1 VTGSRTVIY
10 KELDYH
16 ALGEVLG
23 IVVRCFYRAT
33 NKFASGPARLVSVRP
48 RHPIRGVEC
57 VLKLRD
63 ERSMGSMGIAWAA
76 SRGEIEVEL
85 AWVISDLTP

>member
-1 VTGSRTVIY
+1 VAASRTVIY

-16 ALGEVLG
+16 AFGDVLG
-23 IVVRCFYRAT
+23 ILVRCFDRT
-33 NKFASGPARLVSVRP
+33 MNKFASGSARLVSARP

-63 ERSMGSMGIAWAA
+63 ERRMGSMGIA
-76 SRGEIEVEL
+76 
-85 AWVISDLTP
+85 

>member
-1 VTGSRTVIY
+1 MAASRTVIY

-16 ALGEVLG
+16 AFGDVLG
-23 IVVRCFYRAT
+23 IVVRCFHRT
-33 NKFASGPARLVSVRP
+33 MNKFASGPARLVSVRP
-48 RHPIRGVEC
+48 RHA
-57 VLKLRD
+57 K
-63 ERSMGSMGIAWAA
+63 A